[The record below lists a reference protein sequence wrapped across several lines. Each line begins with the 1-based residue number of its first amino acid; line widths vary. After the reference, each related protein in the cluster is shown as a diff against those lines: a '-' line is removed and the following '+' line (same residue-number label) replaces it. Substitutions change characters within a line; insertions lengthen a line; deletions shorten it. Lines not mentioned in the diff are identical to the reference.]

1 MKPNVFL
8 HLYKARIKSN
18 GKYPLKVRVVYL
30 REYHDYKTG
39 IDLTEEEFI
48 SIRKP
53 NPPKKLRGVAQSL
66 NNIETK
72 YLSIIK
78 NLNIF
83 TFERFEE
90 MFHGNIKDQS
100 NIYPFFDDYISEL
113 KAEGRIK
120 TAISYNTTMNAFKR
134 FHKEKL
140 AFYDITPSFL
150 RRFDKWMEE
159 KGKSSSTTGIYIR
172 SLRTIYNLGI
182 NKKVISK
189 EEYPFGK
196 GKYVIPASRN
206 VKKALTLGEIS
217 AFYNYQTVPG
227 SSEDMAKDF
236 WMFSYLCSGI
246 NFKDIA
252 TLKWRNIDGDM
263 LRFIRAKTKRA
274 NQGNQII
281 ISCFLTPRAKEIL
294 YKWSNKLTQED
305 EYIFKILSKD
315 DTQEK
320 QMKKIDQFIKNTN
333 KYTKRISKSLGIDKN
348 VTTYF
353 SRHSA
358 ATILKRTGASPMEI
372 QESLGHQNLATT
384 MKYLDSFDDNLK
396 VDLANSLNNF

>member
-53 NPPKKLRGVAQSL
+53 NPPKKLRVVAQSV

-90 MFHGNIKDQS
+90 MFHGNVKDQS
-100 NIYPFFDDYISEL
+100 NIYPFFDDYIREL

-120 TAISYNTTMNAFKR
+120 TAISYNTTMNAIKK

-150 RRFDKWMEE
+150 RRFDNWMEE
-159 KGKSSSTTGIYIR
+159 RGKSSSTTGIYIR

-196 GKYVIPASRN
+196 GKYVIPAGRN
-206 VKKALTLGEIS
+206 VKKALTIAEIS
-217 AFYNYQTVPG
+217 A
-227 SSEDMAKDF
+227 
-236 WMFSYLCSGI
+236 
-246 NFKDIA
+246 
-252 TLKWRNIDGDM
+252 
-263 LRFIRAKTKRA
+263 
-274 NQGNQII
+274 
-281 ISCFLTPRAKEIL
+281 
-294 YKWSNKLTQED
+294 
-305 EYIFKILSKD
+305 
-315 DTQEK
+315 
-320 QMKKIDQFIKNTN
+320 
-333 KYTKRISKSLGIDKN
+333 
-348 VTTYF
+348 
-353 SRHSA
+353 
-358 ATILKRTGASPMEI
+358 
-372 QESLGHQNLATT
+372 
-384 MKYLDSFDDNLK
+384 
-396 VDLANSLNNF
+396 